1 MELVGCF
8 AWSRDKVGRDVGDLC
23 GLDRPLGVLATND
36 RAALLALRPDCVVYN
51 PKWPDVDE
59 LVAILEAGVNIVTT
73 AAFITGDALGADR
86 GRIVDACDRG
96 SSSIFGSGMNPGL
109 ANLLGIVSAT
119 ICDRIDSI
127 TITESVDSTGY
138 DSPETELPVGFAR
151 PLDDPGLPAMTE
163 SGTAV
168 FGDAVR
174 LVADALGIELDDVVC
189 EAEYARTTRDLDLGS
204 WSIPEGHVAGVS
216 ISWQGR
222 RDDRTVIALN
232 ARWRKGEH
240 LDPDWSIEH
249 GYIVDIQGRPCVR
262 TKLEVYPPPDF
273 QAHSFG
279 DLHGPRHDHD
289 GASCRQCH
297 SVRLCRPTWHRDL
310 SGSPTHRRTGLGS
323 SDLSYP
329 GCCRSELTAIRSR
342 DHEFLFREPDRRGRG
357 RRWPGGERPG

>member
-1 MELVGCF
+1 MSTLPTRRVVQWTTGNVGRRSVAAACANPGLELIGCF
-8 AWSRDKVGRDVGDLC
+8 AWSSDKVGRDVGDLC
-23 GLDRPLGVLATND
+23 GLDQPLGIVATDD
-36 RAALLALRPDCVVYN
+36 REALLALRPDCVVYN

-86 GRIVDACDRG
+86 ARIVDACERG
-96 SSSIFGSGMNPGL
+96 SSSIFGSGMNPGV

-151 PLDDPGLPAMTE
+151 PLDDPGLPGMTE

-174 LVADALGIELDDVVC
+174 LVADALGIELDEIVC
-189 EAEYARTTRDLDLGS
+189 EAEYARTTAELDLGT
-204 WSIPEGHVAGVS
+204 WSIPEGHVAGIS

-222 RDDRTVIALN
+222 RHDRTVVALN

-249 GYIVDIQGRPCVR
+249 GYIIDVQGRPCVR
-262 TKLEVYPPPDF
+262 TTLEVYPPSDF
-273 QAHSFG
+273 QAQSFS
-279 DLHGPRHDHD
+279 DYM
-289 GASCRQCH
+289 
-297 SVRLCRPTWHRDL
+297 V
-310 SGSPTHRRTGLGS
+310 LGMIM
-323 SDLSYP
+323 
-329 GCCRSELTAIRSR
+329 TA
-342 DHEFLFREPDRRGRG
+342 LPAVNAV
-357 RRWPGGERPG
+357 PYVCAARPGILTYLDLPLVAPRGWVAPS